1 MALYLYANALL
12 YAVFALW
19 ITLSPWTTANGVGY
33 EALSRSGKSEY
44 LVVYGGLQ
52 LGLAAFFA
60 FTALSQQTQRLGII
74 FAICLYAPIVIYRV
88 VTVIR
93 FWPVQS
99 TTLWIGSLEAVLLLV
114 AIGVYV
120 YCAGRNP

>member
-1 MALYLYANALL
+1 MAIYLYANAVL
-12 YAVFALW
+12 YVVFALW
-19 ITLSPWTTANGVGY
+19 ITLSPWATATGVGY
-33 EALSRSGKSEY
+33 ETLSRSGRSEY

-60 FTALSQQTQRLGII
+60 FAALSEQTQRLGVI
-74 FAICLYAPIVIYRV
+74 FALCLYAPIVAYRV
-88 VTVIR
+88 ITVIR

-99 TTLWIGSLEAVLLLV
+99 TTLWVGSLEAGLLLA